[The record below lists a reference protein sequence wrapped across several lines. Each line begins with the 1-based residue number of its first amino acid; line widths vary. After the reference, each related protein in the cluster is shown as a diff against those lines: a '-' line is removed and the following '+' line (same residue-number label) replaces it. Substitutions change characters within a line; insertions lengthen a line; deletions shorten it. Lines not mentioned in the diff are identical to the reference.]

1 MKPLAPRL
9 LSRLLRDERG
19 SAMPFIGLGAMM
31 LIASTGSAID
41 MGRVQIVHSRMQ
53 SALDAAGLAVGSTIS
68 TASIASETN
77 KYFYAN
83 YPSGYLGSTITSLT
97 ATPNGDNSLIN
108 LNASASVEMTFMKIL
123 GLNSVTVNAHTEITR
138 QSKGLE
144 LVLII
149 DNTGSMAQS
158 AGGSVTKLQ
167 AAKTAS
173 ITLLDTLYGATRNTV
188 ENLWVGLVPFS
199 QAVNI
204 GATHADWTENTTF
217 NWGTGGSWGGCVDA
231 REPSNRDVTDDPPG
245 VALFPKYYWPCDSNN
260 QWYGTNSSR
269 TNCSTGT
276 GLRYRTG
283 IDTDTYGPNKYC
295 PQPITPLVSSK
306 STVVSAINEMT
317 AVGNTST
324 NLGAAWGWRLLSPRW
339 RGLWGGEMNP
349 NGLPLNY
356 NSDLM
361 YKVVVLMSD
370 GDNTIDNSSRGAYW
384 YLNAGKLGTTNS
396 GTAVTRMND
405 RTRQICT
412 SMKANGVIIYTIA
425 LGSSVST
432 TGRNLLRDCATNPD
446 YYFLSPTTNELQN
459 IFRQIGDSLANLRI
473 SQ

>member
-1 MKPLAPRL
+1 MKTLFPRFTA
-9 LSRLLRDERG
+9 SLLRDQRG

-31 LIASTGSAID
+31 LIAATGSAID
-41 MGRVQIVHSRMQ
+41 MGRVQIVQSRMQ

-83 YPSGYLGSTITSLT
+83 FPSGYLGSTITNLS
-97 ATPNGDNSLIN
+97 ATPNADNSLID
-108 LNASASVEMTFMKIL
+108 LNASASVNMTFMKVL
-123 GLNSVTVNAHTEITR
+123 GVNAVTVSAYTQITR

-144 LVLII
+144 LVLVI

-173 ITLLDTLYGATRNTV
+173 ITLLDTLYGTNRDTV
-188 ENLWVGLVPFS
+188 KDLWVGLVPFS
-199 QAVNI
+199 QAVNV
-204 GATHADWTENTTF
+204 GTTHDDWTETTAF
-217 NWGTGGSWGGCVDA
+217 NWGVTTWGGCVDA
-231 REPSNRDVTDDPPG
+231 REPSGRDSTDDPPG
-245 VALFPKYYWPCDSNN
+245 VALFPKYYWICDSNN
-260 QWYGTNSSR
+260 QWYGTDSSR

-276 GLRYRTG
+276 GLRYRSSPSTSG
-283 IDTDTYGPNKYC
+283 YGPNKYC

-306 STVVSAINEMT
+306 ATVVSAINAMT
-317 AVGNTST
+317 AQGNTST
-324 NLGAAWGWRLLSPRW
+324 NLGAVWGWRLISPRW

-361 YKVVVLMSD
+361 YKVMVLMSD

-384 YLNAGKLGTTNS
+384 YLSNGKLGTTSS

-405 RTRQICT
+405 RTRQVCT
-412 SMKANGVIIYTIA
+412 SMKNNGVIIYTIA

-432 TGRNLLRDCATNPD
+432 AGQTLLRDCATNPD